1 MKIGMRDLKNDV
13 MFQLSVASVLDRIY
27 ATSAITHL
35 VGGVAGENCEKFG
48 LVTRDHERLLLTF
61 VGDACSGLAAD
72 LMPYMAECR
81 LDDAGKPDGLV
92 DFVIR
97 LPSGIVDGVAMSL
110 RRRMESAVAFNVLES
125 VWLGRDVEMTEY
137 YRARAVT
144 AVEEVKSC
152 IKRIPVGP
160 LRLVA
165 HW

>member
-1 MKIGMRDLKNDV
+1 
-13 MFQLSVASVLDRIY
+13 
-27 ATSAITHL
+27 
-35 VGGVAGENCEKFG
+35 
-48 LVTRDHERLLLTF
+48 
-61 VGDACSGLAAD
+61 
-72 LMPYMAECR
+72 
-81 LDDAGKPDGLV
+81 
-92 DFVIR
+92 
-97 LPSGIVDGVAMSL
+97 
-110 RRRMESAVAFNVLES
+110 MESAVAFNVLES